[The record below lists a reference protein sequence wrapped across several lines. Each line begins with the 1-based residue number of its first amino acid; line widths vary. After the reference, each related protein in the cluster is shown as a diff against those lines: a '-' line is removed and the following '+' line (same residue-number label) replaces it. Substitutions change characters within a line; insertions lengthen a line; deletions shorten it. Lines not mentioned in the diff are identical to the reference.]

1 MNTHIQRTLR
11 CFVFIETAIQI
22 STVIGKRISF
32 KCIQIMRERERERK
46 RERERERER
55 ERFH

>member
-1 MNTHIQRTLR
+1 MYTHIQRTIQ

-32 KCIQIMRERERERK
+32 KCIHIMREGGGGDPLIN
-46 RERERERER
+46 
-55 ERFH
+55 FFS